1 MPFADL
7 ELGLRELAE
16 AEDDYLLA
24 ERYYEGTNP
33 EHFASLRLR
42 RALRAYEAKYRL
54 RLSKVPVDA
63 VADRLEIAATSV
75 NKINPGAEDE
85 GAEPVGN
92 EDNDLSQVLQDDVR
106 DANDMEVEEAEIMHR
121 ACEYGDAFMIVD
133 HDQFTN
139 KVSLYYNSPFECRVI
154 YDRSGRFKQFAIKV
168 WSVVDEDEMTEFHRA
183 TLFYDWGVEEY
194 ATKTGSTGSDI
205 NDWVPWPSPDPF
217 PLVDMDGQPILD
229 ENGDEI
235 MQPPGVFLFDFGQIP
250 VFHFRTRKP
259 YGTPE
264 HEAAYGVQDMM
275 DKLTIVHMATV
286 DFQGFP
292 QRYFLED
299 PNFEG
304 GGAEDW
310 ADDDAAADTTST
322 PTPNLKAGPGEAW
335 FLQGIKAAGQFSPA
349 DADAFLKP
357 LMFLGKAM
365 AAVTGTP
372 IPLFDDDGT
381 SSGEDRRVKETG
393 QTRKVKKRQKQFGAT
408 WREIYAYCL
417 SLLTDKDFDGLRE
430 RVEIRW
436 VPAESIDP
444 AEAWELAGKK
454 KGVGL
459 PLVQILTEQGYSKDD
474 ITQLMALAMEE
485 RRQIIELQREQFQ
498 ASMQERRSDRPNTPN
513 PDQPNPQEN
522 TPA

>member
-1 MPFADL
+1 MPIADL
-7 ELGLRELAE
+7 ELGLHELADSE
-16 AEDDYLLA
+16 EGYQLA
-24 ERYYEGTNP
+24 ELYYEGTNP

-63 VADRLEIAATSV
+63 VAERLEIAAATV
-75 NKINPGAEDE
+75 NRLEPGAEDE
-85 GAEPVGN
+85 GEEPLGT
-92 EDNDLSQVLQDDVR
+92 EDDDLSQQLQDDIR
-106 DANDMEVEEAEIMHR
+106 DASDMDVEEAEIMHR
-121 ACEYGDAFMIVD
+121 ACEYGDAYVIVD
-133 HDQFTN
+133 HDPIDN
-139 KVSLYYNSPFECRVI
+139 KVSLYYNSPFECRVL
-154 YDRSGRFKQFAIKV
+154 YDRSGRFKDFAIKV
-168 WSVVDEDEMTEFHRA
+168 WYDVNEQDAKEFGRA
-183 TLFYDWGVEEY
+183 TLFYSWGLEEY
-194 ATKTGSTGSDI
+194 VTKPGTDGSDI
-205 NDWVPWPSPDPF
+205 NDWMPWPSPDPA
-217 PLVDMDGQPILD
+217 PLVDIEGIPILD
-229 ENGDEI
+229 DDGELI
-235 MQPPGVFLFDFGQIP
+235 MQEPGVFLFDFGQIP

-259 YGTPE
+259 YGVPE

-304 GGAEDW
+304 GEDEDW
-310 ADDDAAADTTST
+310 AEDDASADTAAEAT
-322 PTPNLKAGPGEAW
+322 PKLKAGPGEAW
-335 FLQGIKAAGQFSPA
+335 FLQGIKAAGQFTPA

-357 LMFLGKAM
+357 LTFLGKAM
-365 AAVTGTP
+365 AAVTGVP
-372 IPLFDDDGT
+372 IPLFDDDST
-381 SSGEDRRVKETG
+381 SSGDDRRVKESG

-417 SLLTDKDFDGLRE
+417 SLLNDQDFDELRE

-474 ITQLMALAMEE
+474 IIELQKLAMEE
-485 RRQIIELQREQFQ
+485 RKQIIELQREQFQ

-513 PDQPNPQEN
+513 PDQPNPE
-522 TPA
+522 ADS